1 MSVPSN
7 ADRRQLTESDVLV
20 RAFSAEHVE
29 TLTGLTASQLRY
41 WDNTDFFRPEYAFE
55 NRRSPYSRVYS
66 FRDVVGLRTLSV
78 LRSRY
83 HVSVQH
89 LREVAATLSS
99 DSPAVWS
106 EIKLYVLKRRVYF
119 REPETGQ
126 PRDVP
131 GTQYAIAA
139 IVEVIEEMRD
149 EAAKLKLRQPEQM
162 GHVERHRYVAHNSWV
177 VAGTRIPVRVI
188 REFAKAGYDAAAIVR
203 EYPVLTEADVEA
215 ALSHRETLTA

>member
-1 MSVPSN
+1 
-7 ADRRQLTESDVLV
+7 
-20 RAFSAEHVE
+20 
-29 TLTGLTASQLRY
+29 
-41 WDNTDFFRPEYAFE
+41 
-55 NRRSPYSRVYS
+55 
-66 FRDVVGLRTLSV
+66 
-78 LRSRY
+78 
-83 HVSVQH
+83 
-89 LREVAATLSS
+89 VAAKLSS